1 MTRSSTIQTFKN
13 KHGIVKTNKER
24 SEDPTRWTSRRVYKI
39 SAVEEAR
46 KPILIDRQGQRGM
59 DSDLEVIPAMGITS
73 NKQIRSAGINLFCFL
88 ILMRKSN
95 RINQI
100 KKLKKIYLLF
110 CWFLALWVRRRDAPG
125 AVDLERNAPFLFL
138 FFFFFFF
145 FFFLSFWL
153 IRLFLP
159 VSQSSG
165 SSGAPNDRGLAYS

>member
-95 RINQI
+95 RIIQI
-100 KKLKKIYLLF
+100 KKLKKTYLLF

-138 FFFFFFF
+138 FLFFFFFF
-145 FFFLSFWL
+145 PFFLAYPP
-153 IRLFLP
+153 LP
-159 VSQSSG
+159 PGVPEQWKQ
-165 SSGAPNDRGLAYS
+165 RGPQ